1 MTTPPSSPSPSPWT
15 DPLHPE
21 SERLAEELAAA
32 GRRLAARGH
41 CEATSS
47 NYSARLGDGRFLVSK
62 SGVDKHGIGPTDF
75 LRVDGQG
82 RIVDQPEEHSS
93 ASALASAE
101 TLLHLVV
108 YDTHP
113 PQTAGVVLHIH
124 SVSATVLSM
133 LHAGE
138 GEVRLHGYEM
148 LKALAGV
155 TTHEHEECVPILDNS
170 QDMPALAR
178 SVRSRI
184 AERPGAHGFLLAG
197 HGLYTWGATVT
208 AALRHAEAFDFL
220 FSCALRHHE
229 ATS

>member
-1 MTTPPSSPSPSPWT
+1 MMAPPSVSPPFA
-15 DPLHPE
+15 DPATA
-21 SERLAEELAAA
+21 RLAEDLAAA

-47 NYSARLGDGRFLVSK
+47 NYSARLGEGRFLVSR
-62 SGVDKHGIGPTDF
+62 SGVDKHGIGPADF
-75 LRVDGQG
+75 LLVNGQG
-82 RIVDQPEEHSS
+82 RVVDRPGEHHS
-93 ASALASAE
+93 ASASAE

-108 YDTHP
+108 YDTQP
-113 PQTAGVVLHIH
+113 AERAGAVLHIH

-133 LHAGE
+133 VRAAE
-138 GEVRLHGYEM
+138 GEVRLRGYEM

-155 TTHEHEECVPILDNS
+155 TTHEHEERVPILDNS

-178 SVRSRI
+178 AVHARLG
-184 AERPGAHGFLLAG
+184 EVPGAHGFLLAG

-208 AALRHAEAFDFL
+208 EALRHAETFDFL

-229 ATS
+229 VRP

>member
-1 MTTPPSSPSPSPWT
+1 MTAPPS
-15 DPLHPE
+15 DPPPFADPTTA
-21 SERLAEELAAA
+21 RLAEELAAA

-47 NYSARLGDGRFLVSK
+47 NYSARLGEGRFLVSR
-62 SGVDKHGIGPTDF
+62 SGVDKHGIGPADF
-75 LRVDGQG
+75 LLVDGQG
-82 RIVDQPEEHSS
+82 RVMDRPGERS
-93 ASALASAE
+93 SAE

-113 PQTAGVVLHIH
+113 PHLAGAVLHVH

-133 LHAGE
+133 LRAGAA
-138 GEVRLHGYEM
+138 EVRLRGYEM

-155 TTHEHEECVPILDNS
+155 TTHEHEERVPILDNS

-178 SVRSRI
+178 AVRARLDE
-184 AERPGAHGFLLAG
+184 APGAHGFLLAG

-208 AALRHAEAFDFL
+208 EALRHVEAFDFL
-220 FSCALRHHE
+220 FSCALRRQE